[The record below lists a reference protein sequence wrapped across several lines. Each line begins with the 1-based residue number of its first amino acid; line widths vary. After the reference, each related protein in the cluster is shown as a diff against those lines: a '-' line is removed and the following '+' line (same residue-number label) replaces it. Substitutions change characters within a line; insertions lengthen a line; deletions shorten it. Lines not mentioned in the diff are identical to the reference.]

1 MSWSAGARPSAR
13 RAQAAERA
21 GCGGRADNDRAL
33 QAVLGLSHPERLS
46 TGVQYDIAP
55 PQIEDFPDPHARLAQ
70 EDEDQPIRRWRR
82 GDRGIEGA
90 LLVLFANRPREA
102 LPAAQRGAFGQ
113 AIAPTQAV
121 AAGPGEEAEEGGDPS
136 ADRARR
142 RRGAGQPGFQV
153 LQAEVVQRLSEPRVS
168 RRCRKLI
175 AVGTERM
182 RPQPFHVAEVGEE
195 GLEAGCHGGRAG
207 ASCPACQ
214 RNPA

>member
-1 MSWSAGARPSAR
+1 MPVSRKRMKISRYGGGAVAIDRSRHRGRAARAVRESAAGGLAG
-13 RAQAAERA
+13 RAA
-21 GCGGRADNDRAL
+21 GCVRPGDCASTTRGG
-33 QAVLGLSHPERLS
+33 
-46 TGVQYDIAP
+46 
-55 PQIEDFPDPHARLAQ
+55 
-70 EDEDQPIRRWRR
+70 W
-82 GDRGIEGA
+82 
-90 LLVLFANRPREA
+90 
-102 LPAAQRGAFGQ
+102 
-113 AIAPTQAV
+113 
-121 AAGPGEEAEEGGDPS
+121 PGEEAEEGGDPS